1 MPCLSPVAPRKPE
14 AQIQRGVHD
23 VDQRLETGPRGG
35 KIVRE
40 AKTSWHFETRS
51 KVADQSF

>member
-40 AKTSWHFETRS
+40 GKTSWHFETRS